1 MRLPEPAR
9 GGTTIMPRSQDR
21 PTFDPWP
28 TRSVIRVN
36 RPALD
41 DASIGIRWIAF
52 LRVRKKEVLRVKKRS
67 AVNIVNFLLIRAR
80 GYIPTGIYKIKELFY
95 IL

>member
-52 LRVRKKEVLRVKKRS
+52 FRVRVKKRS

-95 IL
+95 VL

>member
-41 DASIGIRWIAF
+41 DTSIGIRSRWIAF
-52 LRVRKKEVLRVKKRS
+52 FRVRVKKRS

-80 GYIPTGIYKIKELFY
+80 GYSDGNL
-95 IL
+95 